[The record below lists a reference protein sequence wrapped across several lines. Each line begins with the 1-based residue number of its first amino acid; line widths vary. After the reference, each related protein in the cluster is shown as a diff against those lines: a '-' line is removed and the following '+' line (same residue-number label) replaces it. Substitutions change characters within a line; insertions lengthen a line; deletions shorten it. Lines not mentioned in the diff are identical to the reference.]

1 MDESKVLLFIVEG
14 PSDEASLAPALEQ
27 IVTNSKVKFKVMRAD
42 ITSDY
47 DSTVNNIERRI
58 KELGVKRFLTD
69 NPQFSSNDICGIVH
83 IVDLDGAFISDD
95 LVIQGEVEDAQYYD
109 DKIVCKDREKFL
121 RSKNNK
127 QSNLVHLSSISEIS
141 IPYGVVV
148 PYFIFYMSCNLDH
161 VLHNKRNSTK
171 EQKQTDSLVFAD
183 NYDDP
188 RKFESFFN
196 GSDIKIPGTYQET
209 WNHIQIA
216 LNSLKRGSNF
226 WICIANNKK
235 NEAS

>member
-1 MDESKVLLFIVEG
+1 
-14 PSDEASLAPALEQ
+14 
-27 IVTNSKVKFKVMRAD
+27 
-42 ITSDY
+42 
-47 DSTVNNIERRI
+47 
-58 KELGVKRFLTD
+58 
-69 NPQFSSNDICGIVH
+69 
-83 IVDLDGAFISDD
+83 
-95 LVIQGEVEDAQYYD
+95 
-109 DKIVCKDREKFL
+109 
-121 RSKNNK
+121 
-127 QSNLVHLSSISEIS
+127 
-141 IPYGVVV
+141 
-148 PYFIFYMSCNLDH
+148 MSCNLDH

-226 WICIANNKK
+226 WICIEEHKK
-235 NEAS
+235 NEA

>member
-27 IVTNSKVKFKVMRAD
+27 IVTDSKVKFKVMRAD
-42 ITSDY
+42 LTSDY
-47 DSTVNNIERRI
+47 DSTVDNIERRI

-83 IVDLDGAFISDD
+83 IVDLDGAFIDD
-95 LVIQGEVEDAQYYD
+95 NLVIQDDVEDVQYYD
-109 DKIVCKDREKFL
+109 DKIVCKNREKFL
-121 RSKNNK
+121 RGKNNK
-127 QSNLVHLSSISEIS
+127 EANLLHLSSILKIS
-141 IPYGVVV
+141 IPFGVIV
-148 PYFIFYMSCNLDH
+148 PYSIFYMSCNLDH

-171 EQKQTDSLVFAD
+171 QQKQADSLVFAD

-188 RKFESFFN
+188 EKFKAFFN
-196 GSDIKIPGTYQET
+196 GSDIKISGTYQET
-209 WNHIQIA
+209 WEHIQIE

-226 WICIANNKK
+226 WICIEEHKK
-235 NEAS
+235 NEA

>member
-27 IVTNSKVKFKVMRAD
+27 IVTDSKVKFKVMRAD
-42 ITSDY
+42 LTSDY
-47 DSTVNNIERRI
+47 DSTVDNIERRI

-83 IVDLDGAFISDD
+83 IVDLDGAFIDD
-95 LVIQGEVEDAQYYD
+95 NLVIQDDVEDVQYYD
-109 DKIVCKDREKFL
+109 DKIVCKNREKFL
-121 RSKNNK
+121 RGKNNK
-127 QSNLVHLSSISEIS
+127 EANLLHLSSILKIS
-141 IPYGVVV
+141 IPFGVIV
-148 PYFIFYMSCNLDH
+148 PYSIFYMSCNLDH

-171 EQKQTDSLVFAD
+171 QQKQADSLVFAD

-188 RKFESFFN
+188 EKFEAFFN
-196 GSDIKIPGTYQET
+196 GSDIKISGTYQET
-209 WNHIQIA
+209 WEHIQIE

-226 WICIANNKK
+226 WICIEEHKK
-235 NEAS
+235 NEA

>member
-27 IVTNSKVKFKVMRAD
+27 IVTDSKVKFKVMRAD
-42 ITSDY
+42 LTSDY
-47 DSTVNNIERRI
+47 DSTVDNIERRI

-83 IVDLDGAFISDD
+83 IVDLDGAFIDDD
-95 LVIQGEVEDAQYYD
+95 LVIQDDVEDVQYYD
-109 DKIVCKDREKFL
+109 DKIVCKNREKFL
-121 RSKNNK
+121 RGKNNK
-127 QSNLVHLSSISEIS
+127 EANLLHLSSILKIS
-141 IPYGVVV
+141 IPFGVIV
-148 PYFIFYMSCNLDH
+148 PYSIFYMSCNLDH

-171 EQKQTDSLVFAD
+171 QQKQADSLVFAD

-188 RKFESFFN
+188 EKFEAFFN
-196 GSDIKIPGTYQET
+196 GSDIKISGTYQET
-209 WNHIQIA
+209 WEHIQIE

-226 WICIANNKK
+226 WICIEEHKK
-235 NEAS
+235 NEA

>member
-1 MDESKVLLFIVEG
+1 MSVESFKKYLGYLLIERIV
-14 PSDEASLAPALEQ
+14 
-27 IVTNSKVKFKVMRAD
+27 INSKVKFKVMRAD

-83 IVDLDGAFISDD
+83 IVDLDGTFISDD
-95 LVIQGEVEDAQYYD
+95 LVIQGEVEDAQY
-109 DKIVCKDREKFL
+109 
-121 RSKNNK
+121 
-127 QSNLVHLSSISEIS
+127 
-141 IPYGVVV
+141 
-148 PYFIFYMSCNLDH
+148 
-161 VLHNKRNSTK
+161 
-171 EQKQTDSLVFAD
+171 
-183 NYDDP
+183 YDDP